1 MEPASANPPRHQLVR
16 AIGRW
21 SLVAL
26 MVNCII
32 GSGVFGLPSVVAGLL
47 GRASVLAVLLAGAAI
62 AVVMACFAE
71 VASQFTEP
79 GGPYLYVRT
88 AFGRLLGIQVGWLA
102 WLVRIAAAA
111 ANANLFV
118 IYLGE
123 FWVRAR
129 QPLPRLL
136 ILTLLIGILAGVN
149 YRGVR
154 GGTHVSN
161 SFTVAK
167 LLPLGLICVAGA
179 LYLIAHGAVPA
190 SKVFTN
196 DKAWLRALVLLVF
209 AYGGF
214 ETALM
219 PMGEV
224 KDPRRDAAF
233 GLFAALGICTAIYML
248 IQWEVV
254 SLLPDPG
261 HSDRPLADVAR
272 IVMGHSGAAL
282 VSVGALVSVYGN
294 ISASVLGM
302 PRATFAMAER
312 GDFPSWFAAVHPR
325 FRTPYF
331 SILIFALLV
340 WLLALFGSFAG
351 NATLSA
357 VARLS
362 YYGLVCAALPVLRRK
377 QPNAAGFRLP
387 GGVIFAA
394 LGVLLCFGLLIRT
407 DLSHSLILLTT
418 IALALVN
425 WAVVA
430 RGGVDLER

>member
-1 MEPASANPPRHQLVR
+1 MEPSSPNPPHQLVR

-26 MVNCII
+26 VVNSII

-47 GRASVLAVLLAGAAI
+47 GRASVLAVLVAGAAI

-71 VASQFTEP
+71 VASQFADP

-102 WLVRIAAAA
+102 WLVRTAAAA

-136 ILTLLIGILAGVN
+136 ILTLLIGILAAVN

-154 GGTHVSN
+154 GGTHVN
-161 SFTVAK
+161 NAFTVAK
-167 LLPLGLICVAGA
+167 LLPLGLVCVAGA
-179 LYLIAHGAVPA
+179 LYLIAHGAAPA
-190 SKVFTN
+190 SKVFPD
-196 DKAWLRALVLLVF
+196 DKAWLRALLLLVF

-219 PMGEV
+219 PMGEA

-233 GLFAALGICTAIYML
+233 GLFAALGICTAIYVL
-248 IQWEVV
+248 IQWDVV
-254 SLLPDPG
+254 GLLSDPG
-261 HSDRPLADVAR
+261 RSDRPLADVAR

-294 ISASVLGM
+294 ISASILAL
-302 PRATFAMAER
+302 PRMTFAMAER
-312 GDFPSWFAAVHPR
+312 GDFPPWFAAVHSR

-340 WLLALFGSFAG
+340 WLMALFGSFAG

-362 YYGLVCAALPVLRRK
+362 YYGLVCATLPVLRKR
-377 QPNAAGFRLP
+377 QPNRAGFRLP

-407 DLSHSLILLTT
+407 DLSHSLILVAT
-418 IALALVN
+418 IVLALLN
-425 WAVVA
+425 WAAVSRRRA
-430 RGGVDLER
+430 AE